1 MDDDTLKTISFEKA
15 IHGVE
20 VYGLILTTLEGRIL
34 SWNSGATHLLGYS
47 DSEIVGRNFDEI
59 FTPEDRAKEIPKREI
74 AKAISTGHAY
84 DDRWH
89 VRKDGTQIYVNGG
102 LCLLKSESGSPLG
115 FVKIIRDQTETKRRQ
130 EEIDDLN
137 AKLQKAHLE
146 LQEYAQ
152 GLESKVHQRTEMLN
166 ERNAEMQDFC
176 YSIAH
181 DLRAPLRSIQAMSQ
195 VVLEDYDSVLDSTG
209 KSYLSRIVQA
219 GRQLDQLTVD
229 LLEYTRFSR
238 EEITLTSIDLEKVL
252 SDVMGNL
259 SESIQQKQAE
269 IRVRSPL
276 PSAIGQHAYAV
287 QIVGNFLS
295 NALKFV
301 RPGEKPVVEI
311 WAERADKRVRLYVK
325 DKGIGIS
332 PEYQEKVF
340 VLFER
345 LHPQGEFEGTGAG
358 LTIARKA
365 AQRMNGDIGVKS
377 QPGEGSTFWLDLG
390 LEE

>member
-34 SWNSGATHLLGYS
+34 SWNTGATQLLGYS
-47 DSEIVGRNFDEI
+47 DDEIVGKNFEAI
-59 FTPEDRAKEIPKREI
+59 FTPEDRANEIPAREI

-102 LCLLKSESGSPLG
+102 LCLLKTEAGNPLG

-130 EEIDDLN
+130 EKIDDLN
-137 AKLQKAHLE
+137 AKLEKAHAE
-146 LQEYAQ
+146 LQEYAR
-152 GLESKVHQRTEMLN
+152 GLESKVHKRTEMLN

-195 VVLEDYDSVLDSTG
+195 VVLEDYDTALDSTG
-209 KSYLSRIVQA
+209 KSYLNRIVQA
-219 GRQLDQLTVD
+219 GRQLDELTVD

-238 EEITLTSIDLEKVL
+238 EEITLMSIDLDKVV
-252 SDVMGNL
+252 SDVIGNL
-259 SESIQQKQAE
+259 SESIQQKQAD

-276 PSAIGQHAYAV
+276 PAVIGQHAYAV

-301 RPGEKPVVEI
+301 RPGKKPIVEI
-311 WAERADKRVRLYVK
+311 WAEKADKRVRLYVK
-325 DKGIGIS
+325 DNGIGIF

-365 AQRMNGDIGVKS
+365 AQRMHGNIGVKS